1 MKWWPGRVRILLDT
15 NVIISGFL
23 SAKGPPGLLLQR
35 WLDGRFDLVTSQT
48 QLDEL
53 GRALGYEKFRDR
65 INSDQM
71 RDFVDNI
78 DVMAVVVPSVPDVML
93 FPDPD
98 DNPILATAIAGQADL
113 IVSGD
118 KPHMLA
124 LGEVEGIPIV
134 TPREALN
141 RLEPQ
146 NKCSLFID

>member
-1 MKWWPGRVRILLDT
+1 VRILFDT

-23 SAKGPPGLLLQR
+23 SAKGPPGQLLQA

-53 GRALGYEKFRDR
+53 ERALSYEKLRDR
-65 INSDQM
+65 IHPDQV

-78 DVMAVVVPSVPDVML
+78 DVMAVVVPSVPAVTL
-93 FPDPD
+93 SPDPD

-118 KPHMLA
+118 KSHMLA
-124 LGEVEGIPIV
+124 LDEAQGIPIV
-134 TPREALN
+134 TPREAWN
-141 RLEPQ
+141 RLEAA
-146 NKCSLFID
+146 

>member
-1 MKWWPGRVRILLDT
+1 MKRWHGRVRILLDT

-23 SAKGPPGLLLQR
+23 SAKGPPGQLLQA
-35 WLDGRFDLVTSQT
+35 WLDGRFDLVTSPT
-48 QLDEL
+48 QLVEL
-53 GRALGYEKFRDR
+53 ERALSYEKLRDR
-65 INSDQM
+65 INSDQV

-78 DVMAVVVPSVPDVML
+78 DVMAVVVSSVPTL
-93 FPDPD
+93 TRSPDPD

-141 RLEPQ
+141 RLEA
-146 NKCSLFID
+146 S